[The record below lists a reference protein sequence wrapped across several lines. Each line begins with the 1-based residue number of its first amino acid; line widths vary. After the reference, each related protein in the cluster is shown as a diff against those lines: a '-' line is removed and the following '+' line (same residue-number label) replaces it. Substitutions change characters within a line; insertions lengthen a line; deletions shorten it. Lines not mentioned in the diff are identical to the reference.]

1 MLDTAIRQFCR
12 NQKLAQPAES
22 PRKAFCARGCHA
34 SLPDQTQLDRVRTE
48 KQKAKKKSGDFTDD
62 DRVRS

>member
-34 SLPDQTQLDRVRTE
+34 SFYRSRCLVCERELKRGSANRTLC
-48 KQKAKKKSGDFTDD
+48 KPAS
-62 DRVRS
+62 